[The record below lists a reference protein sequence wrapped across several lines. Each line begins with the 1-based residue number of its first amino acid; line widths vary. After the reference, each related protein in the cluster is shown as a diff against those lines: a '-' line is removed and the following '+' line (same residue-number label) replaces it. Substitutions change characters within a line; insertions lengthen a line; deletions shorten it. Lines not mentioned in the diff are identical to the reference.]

1 MKKLAVLSAVA
12 LIGAG
17 VFTAADA
24 EARYRRGNGGAV
36 AAGIIGGLAA
46 GALIGAAASN
56 AYAAPAYDY
65 GYAPTGYGYGYS
77 APRVVRSYEYA
88 PAYYVPRR
96 TYRTRVVETYD
107 YVPTYR
113 TRRVVRS
120 YDYAPAD
127 YGW

>member
-17 VFTAADA
+17 AFTATDA
-24 EARYRRGNGGAV
+24 EARYRRSNGGAV

-65 GYAPTGYGYGYS
+65 GYAPTGYGYP

-120 YDYAPAD
+120 YDYAPA